1 MFGKIPGLR
10 REITG
15 TETVMIRQNPEQ
27 CPTQLTL
34 SSFATTQLTLSSF
47 AKIQKLSTA
56 IYLEVN
62 LKLKSGNF

>member
-15 TETVMIRQNPEQ
+15 IETVMIRQNPEQ
-27 CPTQLTL
+27 CP
-34 SSFATTQLTLSSF
+34 TQLTLSSF